1 MIGVVIPA
9 HNEEAL
15 LEGCLRSVARAALHP
30 ALGREEVQ
38 VVVVLDDC
46 SDGTARVARCHGVT
60 TLRLEARNV
69 GRARARGAALLLSWG
84 ARWLANT
91 DADTRVFPDWLAAQL
106 ALRADAVCGTVEV
119 DDWSP
124 HGTHVRQRHEAAYV
138 DAEGHAHIHGAN
150 LGVSAQAYVRAG
162 GFPGLAAHEDVAL
175 IRALQLTGADI
186 AWSARPR
193 VRTSSR
199 RDPRARGGFG
209 DYLRGL
215 STEP

>member
-9 HNEEAL
+9 HNEESR
-15 LEGCLRSVARAALHP
+15 LEDCLASVARAALHP
-30 ALGREEVQ
+30 ALGGEEVQ

-46 SDGTARVARCHGVT
+46 SDGTARVAWHRGVL
-60 TLRLEARNV
+60 TLCLEARNV
-69 GRARARGAALLLSWG
+69 GQARARGAALLMSRG

-91 DADTRVFPDWLAAQL
+91 DADTHVFPDWLVVQL
-106 ALRADAVCGTVEV
+106 ALGADAVCGVVEV

-124 HGTHVRQRHEAAYV
+124 HAPPVRHRYEAAYV
-138 DAEGHAHIHGAN
+138 DADGHSHIHGAN
-150 LGVSAQAYVRAG
+150 LGVSVRAYMRAG
-162 GFPGLAAHEDVAL
+162 GFPPLPAHEDVAL
-175 IRALQLTGADI
+175 VRALEGSGADI
-186 AWSARPR
+186 AWSARSR

-215 STEP
+215 AADP